1 MNQPFFRKVWGG
13 ATGWLDRPRKLGWT
27 DLIFLLVV
35 VALVVGLFNA
45 AHWNERRSAH
55 SSDGGGRSID
65 LSPWALPLY
74 TFYSLMR
81 GLIAYVL
88 SLLFTLVY
96 GYWAAKDR
104 VAQRVLIPLLDI
116 LQSIPVLG
124 FVPGLILVFVA
135 PVPAPTT
142 SAWRWPPSSPSSPA
156 RPGT

>member
-1 MNQPFFRKVWGG
+1 MG
-13 ATGWLDRPRKLGWT
+13 DPR
-27 DLIFLLVV
+27 
-35 VALVVGLFNA
+35 NA
-45 AHWNERRSAH
+45 AVEPK
-55 SSDGGGRSID
+55 ID
-65 LSPWALPLY
+65 LSPWVLPIY

-104 VAQRVLIPLLDI
+104 VAQRVLIPVLDI

-124 FVPGLILVFVA
+124 FA
-135 PVPAPTT
+135 PVSSWFSSPSSPT
-142 SAWRWPPSSPSSPA
+142 AMPGWRSPPSSPSSPA